1 MTGLLVCGVAVA
13 GDGSRPAVGVEW
25 PLAAQ
30 HDEREPV
37 HTVADGDHSDQRRL
51 AAGQQLA
58 PVGDEIGVVQA
69 DPAAQFD
76 NGSAQFDRSFA
87 A

>member
-25 PLAAQ
+25 ALAAQ
-30 HDEREPV
+30 HGEREPV
-37 HTVADGDHSDQRRL
+37 HAVADGDHGDQRRL

-69 DPAAQFD
+69 DAAAQFD
-76 NGSAQFDRSFA
+76 DGSA
-87 A
+87 